1 MKTFFTRVGAGLLM
15 CLVALLSASATL
27 RLFIHG
33 REVDVP
39 KLTNMSDADAAKAA
53 SALGL
58 NLSVENRFYSAAIAP
73 NHVLSQLPVAGSRVR
88 RGWQVRV
95 TESLGGQ
102 QVNVPDTVGQTERPA
117 GLVLRRLTLEPGTA
131 AHIPA
136 IGPAGIVLAQSPP
149 ANSTGLT
156 GPHVGLLVSDDASQ
170 ADAAAY
176 VMPTIVGLTVFD
188 ANVRLASAGL
198 HISSVTD
205 PTYVAPALDPS
216 LNPTSPDQTPSQ
228 PGVSSAS
235 GVPNAPGVPNASS
248 VLPPDPAIPP
258 TIATPPPPVSG
269 NATISWQS
277 PAPGRRVTR
286 TDRIAVG
293 ATVRTTSQIATQTS
307 GPQ

>member
-15 CLVALLSASATL
+15 FLVALLAASATL

-39 KLTNMSDADAAKAA
+39 NLTNMSDADAAKAA

-102 QVNVPDTVGQTERPA
+102 QVNVPDVIGQTERPA
-117 GLVLRRLTLEPGTA
+117 SLVLRRLQLEPGTA
-131 AHIPA
+131 AHLPGVGA
-136 IGPAGIVLAQSPP
+136 ADVVLAQSPP

-156 GPHVGLLVSDDASQ
+156 GPHIGLLVSDDQ
-170 ADAAAY
+170 AAADTSAAY
-176 VMPTIVGLTVFD
+176 VMPSLIGMTIFN

-198 HISSVTD
+198 HIASSVD
-205 PTYVAPALDPS
+205 PTYVAPAPDPS
-216 LNPTSPDQTPSQ
+216 LAASPAD
-228 PGVSSAS
+228 
-235 GVPNAPGVPNASS
+235 PNAPPA
-248 VLPPDPAIPP
+248 PTADPAIPP
-258 TIATPPPPVSG
+258 TVVAPPPVSG
-269 NATISWQS
+269 NATITSQN
-277 PAPGRRVTR
+277 PAPGRRVTH
-286 TDRIAVG
+286 TDRISVA
-293 ATVRTTSQIATQTS
+293 ASVRSAS
-307 GPQ
+307 PASPAP